1 MDKIEQAKKLA
12 VFAKNP
18 ELAQYLEA
26 QNISDKLE
34 KVVEAISNI
43 QTPEKVAMELPGVE
57 LVTVKGEQGE
67 KGEDG
72 KDGAD
77 GKDGIDGQNGKDG
90 IDGKDGY
97 TPIKG
102 IDYFDGGK
110 GEQGDPG
117 ISLPGKDGSP
127 DSGLQIIQKINDT
140 PTDSEELLIDASHI
154 KNLPKEVSKH
164 TVGFQR
170 NVAWFDETTLVVD
183 NPTRIKVVGAG
194 AQLSMDSEGSLV
206 LTISGGASANE
217 SNGEL
222 LTDSGDHIN
231 FTFANPPISI
241 SAIFRGE
248 PGQYQTPDK
257 YSTLGVVNLVGTTLT
272 FNTAQVDGDGLPFT
286 IYANST
292 Y

>member
-43 QTPEKVAMELPGVE
+43 PTTEKMTMELPGVE
-57 LVTVKGEQGE
+57 IVTVKGEQGE
-67 KGEDG
+67 KGETGDRG
-72 KDGAD
+72 EKGDKGEKGDQGIQGERGA
-77 GKDGIDGQNGKDG
+77 N
-90 IDGKDGY
+90 GY

-102 IDYFDGGK
+102 VDYFDGVK
-110 GEQGDPG
+110 GEQGEPG

-127 DSGLQIIQKINDT
+127 DTGEQIIQKINDT
-140 PTDSEELLIDASHI
+140 PTDSDELLIDASHI

-170 NVAWFDETTLVVD
+170 NTAWFDESTLVVD
-183 NPTRIKVVGAG
+183 NPSRIKVVGAG
-194 AQLSMDSEGSLV
+194 AQLSMDSEGALV

-231 FTFANPPISI
+231 FTFANAPTGISVVW
-241 SAIFRGE
+241 RGQT
-248 PGQYQTPDK
+248 GQIQLPSS
-257 YSTLGVVNLVGTTLT
+257 YSVVGTTLT
-272 FNTAQVDGDGLPFT
+272 FTSAQVDGDGNAFT
-286 IYANST
+286 IYANSK

>member
-26 QNISDKLE
+26 QSISDKLE

-43 QTPEKVAMELPGVE
+43 PTTEKMTMELPGVE

-67 KGEDG
+67 KGETGDRG
-72 KDGAD
+72 EKGDKGEKGDQGIQGERGAS
-77 GKDGIDGQNGKDG
+77 
-90 IDGKDGY
+90 GY

-102 IDYFDGGK
+102 VDYFDGAK
-110 GEQGDPG
+110 GEQGEPG

-127 DSGLQIIQKINDT
+127 DTGEQIVEKINALEIEPDKQ
-140 PTDSEELLIDASHI
+140 IDFSHI
-154 KNLPKEVSKH
+154 KGFKQEVQKQ

-170 NVAWFDETTLVVD
+170 NTAWFDESTLVVD
-183 NPTRIKVVGAG
+183 NPSRIKVVGAG
-194 AQLSMDSEGSLV
+194 AQLSMDSEGALV

-222 LTDSGDHIN
+222 LTDSGDHIHY
-231 FTFANPPISI
+231 TFANAPTGISVVW
-241 SAIFRGE
+241 RGE
-248 PGQYQTPDK
+248 TGQIQLPSS
-257 YSTLGVVNLVGTTLT
+257 YSVASTTLT
-272 FNTAQVDGDGLPFT
+272 FSEAQVDGDGNAFT
-286 IYANST
+286 IYANSK